1 MELEGRGAILPAC
14 VPGGRTSSSGPWTPP
29 RCARGP
35 HGPQPSRDVLP
46 GGPEPRHW
54 QLDPA
59 RVQGDLPSHCHWGR
73 PARFAA
79 QSEALTKEPVRRQS
93 RQTAAFQLPL
103 PSLQGRQCRSPYW
116 SGPPVPGSPGL
127 TPKAPAA
134 PSPAETGADATLS
147 TGAQDTCVHQP
158 RSEDA
163 GQALGRPS
171 PQPED
176 PGPHK
181 EASTRHRGALGTP
194 SRLQPEKPP
203 TWCQE
208 QNMGMSGSCR

>member
-73 PARFAA
+73 PARFVA

-127 TPKAPAA
+127 TPKAPDSAKPGRNGCRCHSEHRSPGHVCA
-134 PSPAETGADATLS
+134 PASQRGCRPGSGETQPATRGPRATQGGQHQAQGS
-147 TGAQDTCVHQP
+147 TWN
-158 RSEDA
+158 S
-163 GQALGRPS
+163 
-171 PQPED
+171 
-176 PGPHK
+176 
-181 EASTRHRGALGTP
+181 
-194 SRLQPEKPP
+194 
-203 TWCQE
+203 
-208 QNMGMSGSCR
+208 